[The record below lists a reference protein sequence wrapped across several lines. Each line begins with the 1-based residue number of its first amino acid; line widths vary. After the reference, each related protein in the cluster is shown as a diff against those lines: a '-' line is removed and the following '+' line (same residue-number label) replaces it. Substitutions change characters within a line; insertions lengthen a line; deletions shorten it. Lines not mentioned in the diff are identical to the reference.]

1 MKNIDKNS
9 LKNAFRLFESN
20 DIDKIELGTTKGLI
34 EIHYICLMVCTILLE
49 NCAPK
54 IYRKVVLDLLTLYI

>member
-20 DIDKIELGTTKGLI
+20 DNDKIELGTTKSLI
-34 EIHYICLMVCTILLE
+34 EIHYYLFNGLYDF
-49 NCAPK
+49 AG
-54 IYRKVVLDLLTLYI
+54 KVRTQNISK